1 MYYSLTGEQ
10 MRHIYIL
17 KGRALD
23 PPLLYKWSEA
33 LVRCSPVGG
42 GAVDVSLVIRAC
54 KYIYVSDL
62 TIPGCWLMCGL
73 SMYP

>member
-10 MRHIYIL
+10 VRHIYIL

-33 LVRCSPVGG
+33 LVRGTPVGG

-54 KYIYVSDL
+54 RRRRASRNA
-62 TIPGCWLMCGL
+62 WGL
-73 SMYP
+73 SLRFCSLRE